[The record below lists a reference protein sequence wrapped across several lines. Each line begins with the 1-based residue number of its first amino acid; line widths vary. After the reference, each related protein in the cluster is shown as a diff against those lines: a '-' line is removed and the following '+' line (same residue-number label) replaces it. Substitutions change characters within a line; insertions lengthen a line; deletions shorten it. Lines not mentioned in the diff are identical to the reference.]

1 MPRLSNS
8 FPSMIR
14 GAFRSDVLANLSPRV
29 ECCRS
34 KTLYQSSAF
43 VLGIVGEFTFVC
55 PKGGHVVL
63 YHSENS
69 LTILYLKSS
78 SRGFCP

>member
-55 PKGGHVVL
+55 PKGVTL
-63 YHSENS
+63 FSTTRKTRS
-69 LTILYLKSS
+69 LFST
-78 SRGFCP
+78 